1 MSHETSHIFICFSS
15 KDEAVAREVAQFLEA
30 KGLKCWFSS
39 RDVSGGQNYQETI
52 VNAIESASGMVFL
65 FSTNSGAS
73 GEVRKELSLAG
84 SVNAPVFPLRLSPIT
99 PSGALRYELSTR
111 QWIDMFPDREQ
122 ALLKLAEAI
131 RNAPDSRASHE
142 RDAVEPDAIA
152 TATPGVAAHA
162 AATAASPAS
171 QRVQV
176 PQAPIVAVGSQ
187 EFESIRTLLAHHV
200 GPIAKIL
207 VEKTAAKARTRD
219 ELCDQLAVH
228 VKTPSDRA
236 AFVQAARAR
245 LAIKS

>member
-1 MSHETSHIFICFSS
+1 VSHEISHIFICFSS

-30 KGLKCWFSS
+30 EGLKCWFSS

-142 RDAVEPDAIA
+142 RDAVETDA
-152 TATPGVAAHA
+152 TATPGVGAHA
-162 AATAASPAS
+162 TAMAASKAN
-171 QRVQV
+171 QRVQI
-176 PQAPIVAVGSQ
+176 PQAPIVAVGSP
-187 EFESIRTLLAHHV
+187 EFESVRALLAHHV

-207 VEKTAAKARTRD
+207 IEKTAAKARTRD
-219 ELCDQLAVH
+219 ELCEQLAVH

-236 AFVQAARAR
+236 AFVQAAKSR